1 RLRRIRHDYDD
12 AGSVNS
18 FLALWGFVDD
28 HAFLTKAGHVG
39 LVWRLAGVDYECLD
53 PTQRRDVVHRF
64 EAALRLLDE
73 SCRVYQYLCK
83 RRVRPIVTQSCGHPV
98 VDEAIQRRAEYLN
111 ARRSELYDIE
121 LYLVLVYEGLQPR
134 FSASTRPRW

>member
-1 RLRRIRHDYDD
+1 MLRLQRILKDYAE

-18 FLALWGFVDD
+18 LLALWGFVDD

-39 LVWRLAGVDYECLD
+39 LVWRVTGVDYECLD
-53 PTQRRDVVHRF
+53 QTQRRDVVHRF

-83 RRVRPIVTQSCGHPV
+83 RRIGPIESGDCSLRLAA
-98 VDEAIQRRAEYLN
+98 EAIQRRAEYLN
-111 ARRSELYDIE
+111 ARRGELYD
-121 LYLVLVYEGLQPR
+121 
-134 FSASTRPRW
+134 